1 MKYGKE
7 GEGEWP
13 NYELSR
19 EFSDSYFTLV
29 KHNRNREGVSV
40 QKSGDYKTLIS
51 TLLGEITFVIGPD
64 CIFVNL

>member
-1 MKYGKE
+1 MAMRGR
-7 GEGEWP
+7 GS
-13 NYELSR
+13 YELSR
-19 EFSDSYFTLV
+19 EFSESYFTLV

-51 TLLGEITFVIGPD
+51 IPLDEITFAIGPN